1 MRPDGDK
8 LQKAM
13 SRFSSLRI
21 LVLGDVMLDRFIWG
35 AVKRISP
42 EAPVPV
48 VEVKSETAMLGG
60 AGNVLRNLITLGAR
74 AGLCGVVGEDVFAA
88 QIKELIHALKVDSAG
103 LITDPQ
109 RPSTVK
115 TRVIAH
121 SQQLVRID
129 QEKRSPLPPALN
141 RSLWE
146 YLKKVLPAADAVI
159 VSDYAKGVV
168 SASLM
173 ARLSGAYSKII
184 SVDPKVENLS
194 FFKGVTIITPN
205 HLEAAAGAGVPLDA
219 PDYAARA
226 GRLLLARL
234 NTGAVLITRGEQ
246 GMSLFYEG
254 NEIHIPTT
262 AQQVYDVTGAG
273 DTVISTLTLGLAAG
287 LDLEEASWLAN
298 RAAGIVVGEVGTSAI
313 SYQNLR
319 DSLERP

>member
-1 MRPDGDK
+1 MRPDSDK
-8 LQKAM
+8 LQKAVA
-13 SRFSSLRI
+13 RFSSLRI

-35 AVKRISP
+35 TVKRISP

-48 VEVKSETAMLGG
+48 VEVSGETVMLGG

-74 AGLCGVVGEDVFAA
+74 ADLCGVVGKDGSAVR
-88 QIKELIHALKVDSAG
+88 IKELVRALKADVLG
-103 LITDPQ
+103 LTEDPE

-129 QEKRSPLPPALN
+129 QENRAPLSRALTE
-141 RSLWE
+141 RLWE
-146 YLKKVLPAADAVI
+146 YLEKALPAADAVI

-168 SASLM
+168 SAPLM
-173 ARLSGAYSKII
+173 ARLSGAYSGII

-194 FFKGVTIITPN
+194 FFRGATVITPN
-205 HLEAAAGAGVPLDA
+205 HLEAAAGAGVSLDE
-219 PDYAARA
+219 PDYVERA

-234 NTGAVLITRGEQ
+234 GAQAVLITQGEQ
-246 GMSLFYEG
+246 GMSLFCGETK
-254 NEIHIPTT
+254 IHIPTT

-273 DTVISTLTLGLAAG
+273 DTVIGVLTLGLAAG
-287 LDLEEASWLAN
+287 LSLEEAAWLAN

-313 SYQNLR
+313 SYQTLW